1 MKQET
6 SINKLKVKDLTTLE
20 KLYEVAHKTDV
31 SVIIEG
37 PHGIGKSDS
46 VKQFAKRHGAH
57 LETLFL
63 SHQEVA
69 DLIGIPHLTEE
80 DGKPVT
86 KWSKPIWLKRL
97 EDAAKEGKKTILF
110 LDELNRAP
118 TDVRQSA
125 LQLVLEK
132 EIHEHKLPKTKI
144 GDEEYECFIVAA
156 INPSDDGSYQVDE
169 LDPALF
175 DRFLYYVLTVDPDRW
190 LEWARKNDV
199 HRVIIKFISEHK
211 DRLHRPSEND
221 KIYPTPRSWFK
232 LSSLLKE
239 YEETFGD
246 EGDDATLMALV
257 SGKIGPSIAAQ
268 FVNYYKSNSIVTTE
282 DVIKEAEKLYKK
294 YVIDAGIDD
303 SVMKEEFDVDNS
315 DYMKRAKELSS
326 ALEKAGEELKEKYIK
341 DLEVP
346 MIKDLIDNFKSIYL
360 NEKKYKAGDADY
372 YKMIPFIVF
381 LYALPIE
388 ILASTIKG
396 IKEQSINSDNSDVS
410 AMFMDFAK
418 QLPAKHLL
426 RKIVDIV
433 YKKENQED
441 S

>member
-1 MKQET
+1 MET
-6 SINKLKVKDLTTLE
+6 AKNTIKVKDLSTLE
-20 KLYEVAHKTDV
+20 KLYEVAHRTNV

-37 PHGIGKSDS
+37 PHGIGKSES
-46 VKQFAKRHGAH
+46 VKEFAKRHNAH

-69 DLIGIPHLTEE
+69 DLIGIPHLSEE

-97 EDAAKEGKKTILF
+97 EDAAKAGKKTILF

-132 EIHEHKLPKTKI
+132 QIHEHRLPKSVIDGKEF
-144 GDEEYECFIVAA
+144 DCFIVAA
-156 INPSDDGSYQVDE
+156 INPSDDGNYQVDE

-175 DRFLYYVLTVDPDRW
+175 DRFLHYVLTVDPDRW
-190 LEWARKNDV
+190 IEWARKNDI
-199 HRVIIKFISEHK
+199 HRVIIKYISEHK
-211 DRLHRPSEND
+211 DRLHKPSEND
-221 KIYPTPRSWFK
+221 KIYPTPRSWAK
-232 LSSLLKE
+232 LSDLLKE

-294 YVIDAGIDD
+294 YVIDAGVDD
-303 SVMKEEFDVDNS
+303 SVMKEEFDVDN
-315 DYMKRAKELSS
+315 DNYMRRAKELSM
-326 ALEKAGEELKEKYIK
+326 ALEKAGAELNKKYIK

-346 MIKDLIDNFKSIYL
+346 MIKDLIDNFKNIYL
-360 NEKKYKAGDADY
+360 NEKTYKAGDADY

-388 ILASTIKG
+388 ILASTVKG
-396 IKEQSINSDNSDVS
+396 IKEQSINSEDPNVS
-410 AMFMDFAK
+410 TMFMDFAK
-418 QLPAKHLL
+418 QLPAKYLL

-433 YKKENQED
+433 YNKETTED
-441 S
+441 

>member
-1 MKQET
+1 MQTAKNNVKK
-6 SINKLKVKDLTTLE
+6 IKDLSTME
-20 KLYEVAHKTDV
+20 KLYEVAHKTNV

-46 VKQFAKRHGAH
+46 VKSFAKRHNAH

-132 EIHEHKLPKTKI
+132 QIHEHKLPKTEIDGKV
-144 GDEEYECFIVAA
+144 YECFIVAA
-156 INPSDDGSYQVDE
+156 INPSDDGNYQVDE

-175 DRFLYYVLTVDPDRW
+175 DRFLHYELTVDPDRW
-190 LEWARKNDV
+190 LEWARENGI
-199 HRVIIKFISEHK
+199 HRVVIKYISEHK

-221 KIYPTPRSWFK
+221 KIYPTPRSWHK
-232 LSSLLKE
+232 LSDLLFE

-268 FVNYYKSNSIVTTE
+268 FVNYYKSNSVVTT
-282 DVIKEAEKLYKK
+282 DDIIKEAKKLYKK
-294 YVIDAGIDD
+294 YVIDAGIDEN
-303 SVMKEEFDVDNS
+303 VMKEEFDVDNEH
-315 DYMKRAKELSS
+315 YMERAKALSD
-326 ALEKAGEELKEKYIK
+326 AIEKAGKELREKYIK

-346 MIKDLIDNFKSIYL
+346 MIKDLIDNLKDIYL
-360 NEKKYKAGDADY
+360 NEKTYKAGSANY
-372 YKMIPFIVF
+372 YDMIPFIVF

-396 IKEQSINSDNSDVS
+396 IKEQSINSDDSNVS

-418 QLPAKHLL
+418 QLPAKQLL

-433 YKKENQED
+433 YKKEQQED
-441 S
+441 